1 MPSQGY
7 AIYDPAGSYLME
19 KAHVHRKLTC
29 PPFRNRIISY
39 SIAARSNINIGAKTT
54 ATSIFFIEQ
63 TYLSN
68 RLEMA
73 WGTTMKTK
81 KFAITLFAL
90 SLAGC
95 SLSDAEKIKAEK
107 DLCLS
112 DTSRDGLQID
122 AKDIQESFVCFDRAE
137 MRCKENGL
145 RSDCYDF

>member
-1 MPSQGY
+1 M
-7 AIYDPAGSYLME
+7 
-19 KAHVHRKLTC
+19 
-29 PPFRNRIISY
+29 
-39 SIAARSNINIGAKTT
+39 AR
-54 ATSIFFIEQ
+54 E
-63 TYLSN
+63 
-68 RLEMA
+68 
-73 WGTTMKTK
+73 TTMKTT

-122 AKDIQESFVCFDRAE
+122 AKDIRESFVCFDRAE